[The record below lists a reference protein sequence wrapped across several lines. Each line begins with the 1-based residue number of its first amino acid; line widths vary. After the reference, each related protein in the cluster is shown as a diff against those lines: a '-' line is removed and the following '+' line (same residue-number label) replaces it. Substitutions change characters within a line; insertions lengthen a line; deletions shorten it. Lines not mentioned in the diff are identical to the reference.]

1 MHQKLK
7 FDNLFQILDYTIYN
21 SRNGFWT
28 DRKSQEGKKLKFAP
42 QLDKFSYWKL
52 AFRNL
57 MF

>member
-42 QLDKFSYWKL
+42 QWLNFPTG
-52 AFRNL
+52 N
-57 MF
+57 